1 MFNGKTKDDMPV
13 GASVGT
19 STSLIG
25 AGTTM
30 KGDITSNGDLRIDGT
45 LVGNIHCSAKVVI
58 GANGVVQGDIN
69 GQQADI
75 MGKVTGTIKVKDLL
89 QPVKRKYPGHQA
101 ADRTDSEFQRRMS
114 YDPGSRIK
122 FFGREVRPRVQEGN
136 KACRGR
142 HSLITI
148 TARTGQQG
156 RMTKMAAVSGR
167 VTWDFPPRWRHP

>member
-1 MFNGKTKDDMPV
+1 MFNGKTKSDVLGEAP
-13 GASVGT
+13 VGT

-30 KGDITSNGDLRIDGT
+30 KGDITSNGDLRIDGS

-89 QPVKRKYPGHQA
+89 QLKGGSLVNGNIQA
-101 ADRTDSEFQRRMS
+101 TKLQIEPTANFNGECHMTAAAATAAPAGKAVPE
-114 YDPGSRIK
+114 IK
-122 FFGREVRPRVQEGN
+122 KDFKQAE
-136 KACRGR
+136 
-142 HSLITI
+142 
-148 TARTGQQG
+148 
-156 RMTKMAAVSGR
+156 AAMG
-167 VTWDFPPRWRHP
+167 

>member
-89 QPVKRKYPGHQA
+89 QLKGGSLLNGNIQATKLQIEPNFNGECHMTPAAESSSSAAKSAPEFKR
-101 ADRTDSEFQRRMS
+101 E
-114 YDPGSRIK
+114 IK
-122 FFGREVRPRVQEGN
+122 HAEV
-136 KACRGR
+136 A
-142 HSLITI
+142 
-148 TARTGQQG
+148 TA
-156 RMTKMAAVSGR
+156 
-167 VTWDFPPRWRHP
+167 

>member
-1 MFNGKTKDDMPV
+1 MFNGKAKSDVLGEAP
-13 GASVGT
+13 VGT

-25 AGTTM
+25 AGTSM

-89 QPVKRKYPGHQA
+89 QLKGGSMVNGNLQA
-101 ADRTDSEFQRRMS
+101 AKLQIE
-114 YDPGSRIK
+114 P
-122 FFGREVRPRVQEGN
+122 
-136 KACRGR
+136 
-142 HSLITI
+142 
-148 TARTGQQG
+148 TANFNGECH
-156 RMTKMAAVSGR
+156 MAPQPASN
-167 VTWDFPPRWRHP
+167 T

>member
-1 MFNGKTKDDMPV
+1 MFNGKTKSDMPGEV
-13 GASVGT
+13 SVGT

-58 GANGVVQGDIN
+58 GAGGVVQGDIN

-89 QPVKRKYPGHQA
+89 QLKGGSHLNGNIQAAKA
-101 ADRTDSEFQRRMS
+101 ADRAVGQFQWGMS
-114 YDPGSRIK
+114 YDRPGSRAQ
-122 FFGREVRPRVQEGN
+122 FQWEVSPGN
-136 KACRGR
+136 KTGDQACRSR
-142 HSLITI
+142 SRLIRTI
-148 TARTGQQG
+148 INDLMGVAP
-156 RMTKMAAVSGR
+156 MVAAS
-167 VTWDFPPRWRHP
+167 

>member
-1 MFNGKTKDDMPV
+1 MFNGKAKSDVLGEVP
-13 GASVGT
+13 AGT

-25 AGTTM
+25 AGTSM

-89 QPVKRKYPGHQA
+89 QLKGGSLLNGSIQA
-101 ADRTDSEFQRRMS
+101 AKLQIEPTANFNGECHMTAVAASTTATGKSSVPEIRRE
-114 YDPGSRIK
+114 IK
-122 FFGREVRPRVQEGN
+122 NAE
-136 KACRGR
+136 
-142 HSLITI
+142 L
-148 TARTGQQG
+148 
-156 RMTKMAAVSGR
+156 AAG
-167 VTWDFPPRWRHP
+167 